1 MSYIQNTPF
10 QSNSVFLNTN
20 NSKKQDDKYTFNLDS
35 SLRCPLNTNFV
46 VSVQDFEIPNTFN
59 NITAN
64 NNRLQF
70 KIRNLNFNVIDF
82 AGAGLASFSA
92 YTTFLTN
99 NNFDFWTVD
108 TAHTTVVINGSSY
121 KPVSKNGT
129 GTGYI
134 RRYLPNYN
142 GYVQVRFKN
151 NSSSGLVEGLV
162 GGTIKKSLAPN
173 TEGTMNASFT
183 NNQILQLQEKDNGQL
198 IILSITIYSDEPTD
212 QYPYVI
218 FPPNYYSAYTFRDY
232 FNANFASQNPTITDT
247 ISLEYDKTQYKF
259 NFSGSEYFFITN
271 QERLHKDL
279 DFGGLTTTALFDAFC
294 NANNLGNNNLVT
306 NTTGRNQIQYPILD
320 NPSLPTAQTSY
331 PLPNYSGK
339 LTIRIGLAA
348 GTGGIKLSLNNVQ
361 QGSLITDSDI
371 VRTINFTA
379 NQVLRIE
386 RDNNK
391 FVLYSIDVVETNIE
405 TITNP
410 CDVIGLNKD
419 NDRNFIF
426 PINASS
432 DPQWTIRM
440 PSIVNFLPTTHIFIK
455 FQDIALNNLNS
466 LGNSDNTLVRIPV
479 NSPRGSIIYYRPT
492 ESIRFII
499 PKKRISNFNLS
510 IQDANNNELDLGG
523 LDFQL
528 TLRFDYYYPEE
539 LKDLEEG
546 SINHTLKLL
555 SKELPDEEPK
565 QEQGLG

>member
-1 MSYIQNTPF
+1 MSYLQNTPF
-10 QSNSVFLNTN
+10 QTNCVYLNTKD
-20 NSKKQDDKYTFNLDS
+20 SEKQGTYNFNLNS
-35 SLRCPLNTNFV
+35 TLKCPLNTNFL
-46 VSVQDFEIPNTFN
+46 VSVQDCEIPNTFN

-70 KIRNLNFNVIDF
+70 KVRNLNFNVIDF

-108 TAHTTVVINGSSY
+108 TAHTTAVINGVSY

-151 NSSSGLVEGLV
+151 NSSSGLAEGLV
-162 GGTIKKSLAPN
+162 GGVIKKSLAPN

-183 NNQILQLQEKDNGQL
+183 NNQLLQLQEKDNGQL
-198 IILSITIYSDEPTD
+198 IILSITTYSDEPTD

-247 ISLEYDKTQYKF
+247 ISLAYDKTQYKF
-259 NFSGSEYFFITN
+259 SFSASEYFFITD

-331 PLPNYSGK
+331 PLPNYAGK

-361 QGSLITDSDI
+361 QGSLITDTDI
-371 VRTINFTA
+371 VRTINFNA
-379 NQVLRIE
+379 NDIFRIE

-391 FVLYSIDVVETNIE
+391 FVLYSMDVIETNIE

-410 CDVIGLNKD
+410 CNDVIGLNKD
-419 NDRNFIF
+419 SNRNFIL

-440 PSIVNFLPTTHIFIK
+440 PSIVNFIPTSHIFIR
-455 FQDIALNNLNS
+455 FSGFSMSNLNS
-466 LGNSDNTLVRIPV
+466 NGDNDNTLVRVPV
-479 NSPRGSIIYYRPT
+479 NSPRGNIIYYRPT
-492 ESIRFII
+492 ELIRFMI
-499 PKKRISNFNLS
+499 PKKHINNFNLS
-510 IQDANNNELDLGG
+510 LVDSNGNEIDLGG
-523 LDFQL
+523 ADFQVN
-528 TLRFDYYYPEE
+528 LRFDYHYPEE
-539 LKDLEEG
+539 LKDIEEG
-546 SINHTLKLL
+546 SINHTLTKL
-555 SKELPDEEPK
+555 SKELPDETPK
-565 QEQGLG
+565 REQGLG